1 MQAHAIPLYA
11 EASPRWSSPTSTAS
25 GGAEPDVWPHG
36 PLLCFLDSLRSDVEA
51 AAPEW
56 WSGNADSRAVVWWR

>member
-11 EASPRWSSPTSTAS
+11 EAGPRWPSPSSTAS

-36 PLLCFLDSLRSDVEA
+36 ALFCFLDSPRSDVDA
-51 AAPEW
+51 AVPDW
-56 WSGNADSRAVVWWR
+56 